1 MVAWTRRPHGAQ
13 DGMLPY
19 SRRACQPFLMGKAPQ
34 RPALSCDKPKSGA
47 PTLKRFCPAGA
58 NSVAPAP
65 PQRPLPK
72 GQGSVTQRITL
83 QAASPC
89 SWGGA
94 RVIPGAEGAG
104 RRHCRPLPSS
114 HFPIKK
120 GCLTTLPQND
130 TRKHRISST
139 FPFPLRRKRRGG
151 RACMNLKRRQRMSPS
166 RPLCRKSAPLS
177 THTVCAGRGAHRA
190 SLLLLYK
197 PYAMHLRRRA
207 HAQRHPAHADAA

>member
-1 MVAWTRRPHGAQ
+1 M
-13 DGMLPY
+13 
-19 SRRACQPFLMGKAPQ
+19 
-34 RPALSCDKPKSGA
+34 
-47 PTLKRFCPAGA
+47 
-58 NSVAPAP
+58 
-65 PQRPLPK
+65 PK
-72 GQGSVTQRITL
+72 GQGSVAQRITL
-83 QAASPC
+83 QAASPG
-89 SWGGA
+89 SWACRRMLPPPPRSKRNAARPPPARGAA

-104 RRHCRPLPSS
+104 RRHCRPSSSS

-139 FPFPLRRKRRGG
+139 FPFPLRQKRRGG